1 MRNIIRLLFSFLI
14 LWPVFA
20 FSNDPGAG
28 ALIEKRRHIVKVYE
42 VSDRDQLLVDNQFG
56 EVKVNLWGKN
66 EIKVEVIITASAP
79 NESQVVEYLN
89 AVKIG
94 ESKGRNI
101 ISLKTMIDKNSFAR
115 SGWNALR
122 RKPGEKNYIQID
134 YTVFMP
140 KENELVVK
148 NQFGDT
154 NIPNFEAPLTIDS
167 KNGNFNANVL
177 SNAQN
182 VINSQFGHVKIGKM
196 EGGNMEF
203 KFSNLKLDQVKTLI
217 LNIKN
222 GELSIGDVNDL
233 TTNINYSEAK
243 IGKLRGTGKIT
254 LNYSDN
260 FRMEELPSSDEA
272 LNIRAEF
279 SSVTLPAESNSFNV
293 IVTNGNFSCPPNVNF
308 SKHPSKED
316 KSSTNQSKQYQG
328 KMGTGS
334 GAKITVYSNFGDVKL
349 KN

>member
-1 MRNIIRLLFSFLI
+1 MRNMIRLLFSFLI
-14 LWPVFA
+14 LFPALVF
-20 FSNDPGAG
+20 SKDPGSG

-42 VSDRDQLLVDNQFG
+42 VTDRDQLIVENQFG
-56 EVKVNLWGKN
+56 EVKVNLWEKK
-66 EIKVEVIITASAP
+66 EIRVEVIITASAT
-79 NESQVVEYLN
+79 NDTQLMEYLN

-94 ESKGRNI
+94 ESKGNNS
-101 ISLKTMIDKNSFAR
+101 ISLKTIIDKNNFAR
-115 SGWNALR
+115 SGWNTLR
-122 RKPGEKNYIQID
+122 KKPGEKNFIQID

-140 KENELVVK
+140 KGNGLVVK

-154 NIPNFEAPLTIDS
+154 NIPAFEAPLTIDS
-167 KNGNFNANVL
+167 KHGNFNADVL

-203 KFSNLKLDQVKTLI
+203 MFSNLKLDQVQTLI

-243 IGKLRGTGKIT
+243 IGKLRGAGKIT

-260 FRMEELPSSDEA
+260 FRMDELPSSDVP

-293 IVTNGNFSCPPNVNF
+293 IVTNGSFSCPPNVNF
-308 SKHPSKED
+308 SKQPPKQE
-316 KSSTNQSKQYQG
+316 KTPANQSKQYQG

-334 GAKITVYSNFGDVKL
+334 GTKITVYSNFGDVKL